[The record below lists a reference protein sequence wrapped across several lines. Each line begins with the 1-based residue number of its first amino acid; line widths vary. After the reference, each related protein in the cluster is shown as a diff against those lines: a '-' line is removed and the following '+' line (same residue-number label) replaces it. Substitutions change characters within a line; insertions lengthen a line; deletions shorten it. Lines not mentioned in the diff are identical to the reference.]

1 MKKRILMLIVVICSA
16 WTVIAQTT
24 ADSLTLVSSDWQV
37 TPLQKGILCR
47 KAAFTSLYGVPQQI
61 SILEIAPK
69 YYNSDI
75 LIHTS
80 KEETSAAARRSG
92 AIAAINGS
100 YFNMKVGNSVCY
112 LRKNGV
118 VVDTTGNGTLGSV
131 SNGAILIKKGRLQL
145 LPWNKQKEKTC
156 ELKQGTILASGPLML
171 LDGKVCDT
179 SACNQSF
186 VETKHPRS
194 AVVLTKDKKI
204 LFIVV
209 DGRMKGK
216 AEGINIPELAH
227 MIRVLGG
234 KDALNLDGGG
244 SSTLW
249 DVSFSEQGIINTPSD
264 GVERRVANSLCVYEK

>member
-1 MKKRILMLIVVICSA
+1 MRKRILLLFFVFCSA
-16 WTVIAQTT
+16 WTVIAQTA

-47 KAAFTSLYGVPQQI
+47 KAVFTSLYGVPQQI
-61 SILEIAPK
+61 SILEIAPE
-69 YYNSDI
+69 YYNLEI

-80 KEETSAAARRSG
+80 MEETSATARHSG

-145 LPWNKQKEKTC
+145 LTWDQQKEKAC
-156 ELKQGTILASGPLML
+156 RLKRGTILASGPLML

-179 SACNQSF
+179 SACNRNF

-204 LFIVV
+204 LFVVV
-209 DGRMKGK
+209 DGRLKGK
-216 AEGINIPELAH
+216 AEGINISELTH

-249 DVSFSEQGIINTPSD
+249 SASFPGQGVINTPSD
-264 GVERRVANSLCVYEK
+264 GIERRVANSICVFEK

>member
-1 MKKRILMLIVVICSA
+1 MRKRILMLLFVLCSV

-24 ADSLTLVSSDWQV
+24 SDSLTLISSDWQV

-47 KAAFTSLYGVPQQI
+47 KAVFTSLYGVPQQI
-61 SILEIAPK
+61 SILEITPR
-69 YYNSDI
+69 YYNMDI

-80 KEETSAAARRSG
+80 KEETSAVARRSG

-118 VVDTTGNGTLGSV
+118 VVDTTENGMLSSV

-145 LPWNKQKEKTC
+145 LTWDKQKEKTC
-156 ELKQGTILASGPLML
+156 ELKRGSILVSGPLIL
-171 LDGKVCDT
+171 LDGKVCDI
-179 SACNQSF
+179 SACNRNF

-209 DGRMKGK
+209 DGRLKGK
-216 AEGINIPELAH
+216 AEGINLPELAH

-249 DVSFSEQGIINTPSD
+249 SVLFPGQGIINTPSD
-264 GVERRVANSLCVYEK
+264 GVERQVANSICVYEK